1 MTTHAHSPAHSKAH
15 TNDAAHTVAEVIDGL
30 HVKQEL
36 TRVRKAA
43 MKFTDQAI
51 EAGQAH
57 PKTAAAVLVGTGMLL
72 GSILYRIVA
81 PRPSAAQLI
90 ARGLQSGT
98 VQAGHTLLSGLAFV
112 RKLAS

>member
-1 MTTHAHSPAHSKAH
+1 MTTQAPPPAHSKAH
-15 TNDAAHTVAEVIDGL
+15 ANEAAHTIAEALDGF

-36 TRVRKAA
+36 MRVRKAA
-43 MKFTDQAI
+43 MKLTDQAI

-57 PKTAAAVLVGTGMLL
+57 PKTTAAVLLGTGMLL

-81 PRPSAAQLI
+81 PRPSAAQII
-90 ARGLQSGT
+90 ARGLQSDA
-98 VQAGHTLLSGLAFV
+98 VQAGHTLLSGLAFA